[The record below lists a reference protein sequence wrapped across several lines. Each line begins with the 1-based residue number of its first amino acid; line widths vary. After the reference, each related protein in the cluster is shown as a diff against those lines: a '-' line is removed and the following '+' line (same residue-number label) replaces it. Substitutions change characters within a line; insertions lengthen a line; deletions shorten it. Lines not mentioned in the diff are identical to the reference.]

1 MALKFV
7 FMSSVIPNFF
17 LLMFERYLTRMC
29 PRQIWWDSP
38 KASQASS
45 DLFISLRDVRY
56 RATKCKASRKNENQ
70 NYSPLQPSRES
81 LISSRHQSTRTTA
94 RSSHI
99 NLQNHTQTS
108 TNNLKDEGWM
118 SGLENSSSFKK
129 CVNKS
134 NNKQK
139 KIILSRKPI
148 FTKAKA
154 K

>member
-1 MALKFV
+1 
-7 FMSSVIPNFF
+7 MSNVIPRVF
-17 LLMFERYLTRMC
+17 LLMFESNLTRMC
-29 PRQIWWDSP
+29 PRQVWWGSP
-38 KASQASS
+38 QASS
-45 DLFISLRDVRY
+45 DLFISLRDARY

-70 NYSPLQPSRES
+70 TVSRDSHILQTSVKEN
-81 LISSRHQSTRTTA
+81 SSKLAA

-99 NLQNHTQTS
+99 NLQKHTQTS

-134 NNKQK
+134 NNKQG

-148 FTKAKA
+148 FTKAKPNDWD
-154 K
+154 KVPQ